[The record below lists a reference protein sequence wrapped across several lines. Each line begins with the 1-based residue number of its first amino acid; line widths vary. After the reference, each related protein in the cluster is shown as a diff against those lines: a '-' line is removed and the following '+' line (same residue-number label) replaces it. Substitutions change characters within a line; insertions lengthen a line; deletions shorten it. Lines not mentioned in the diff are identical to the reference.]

1 MKEKKGEDGE
11 EVQALHGL
19 LQSTKVFHYRKTS
32 LSFLMPSKLKEVS
45 FLKRSLEA
53 LYDCCT
59 KLIMSRLIWARELRR
74 KIIEVGVN
82 CLCFLSQA
90 PIASGWWILELHQK
104 WNCSFCRSE
113 FSSLTFVCET
123 ICHSFFWFI
132 CLSFILLWTV
142 LADANCNLNL

>member
-1 MKEKKGEDGE
+1 MVKWRKRREKMVKRCRPSMDSCNR
-11 EVQALHGL
+11 QKS
-19 LQSTKVFHYRKTS
+19 STTERP
-32 LSFLMPSKLKEVS
+32 LSFLMPSKLKEVF

-53 LYDCCT
+53 LFDCCT
-59 KLIMSRLIWARELRR
+59 KLIMSRMIWARELRR

-90 PIASGWWILELHQK
+90 QIESGWWILELHHN

-113 FSSLTFVCET
+113 FTYVTFVCKT

-142 LADANCNLNL
+142 LAAANC